1 MFPRRFAIKRRETLY
16 QNPQGKV
23 NYLSENCFVPAQ
35 NTCVKAA
42 AYDKIG
48 AEKRTAGRAGHGAK
62 GKNKGAAG
70 CVRLRAGL
78 PAGRQS
84 AGISACPGV
93 GCAGAEFCA
102 PLHRCTCRGGNW
114 CSAGA
119 IQQLAQPLGRW
130 QAAALQA
137 VLFAVQHGTPAGMAW
152 ALGCGLVLG
161 ALRERTGRVWPGMLL
176 HTLNNLLV
184 FAAG

>member
-1 MFPRRFAIKRRETLY
+1 MKSTHRLTLGALLLAVMLVLGY
-16 QNPQGKV
+16 VESLIPLTGMPGVKVGLSNCVLMLSLDWLGGGMTLALLAGKV
-23 NYLSENCFVPAQ
+23 LAF
-35 NTCVKAA
+35 
-42 AYDKIG
+42 
-48 AEKRTAGRAGHGAK
+48 
-62 GKNKGAAG
+62 
-70 CVRLRAGL
+70 L
-78 PAGRQS
+78 PAPAWDVRALS
-84 AGISACPGV
+84 FVHHCIA
-93 GCAGAEFCA
+93 A
-102 PLHRCTCRGGNW
+102 PVVEELVFR
-114 CSAGA
+114 GA

-161 ALRERTGRVWPGMLL
+161 ALRECTGRVWPGMLL

>member
-1 MFPRRFAIKRRETLY
+1 MEQKAKTRALLAAFGCALAY
-16 QNPQGKV
+16 LLAGKV
-23 NYLSENCFVPAQ
+23 QAF
-35 NTCVKAA
+35 
-42 AYDKIG
+42 
-48 AEKRTAGRAGHGAK
+48 
-62 GKNKGAAG
+62 
-70 CVRLRAGL
+70 L
-78 PAGRQS
+78 PAPAWDVRALS
-84 AGISACPGV
+84 FVHHCIA
-93 GCAGAEFCA
+93 A
-102 PLHRCTCRGGNW
+102 PVVEELVFR
-114 CSAGA
+114 GA
-119 IQQLAQPLGRW
+119 IQQLAQPLGRG

>member
-1 MFPRRFAIKRRETLY
+1 ME
-16 QNPQGKV
+16 QNEKTRALLAAFGCALAYLLAGKALGAVLPQV
-23 NYLSENCFVPAQ
+23 PEEAARMWAFVHR
-35 NTCVKAA
+35 CAA
-42 AYDKIG
+42 APIV
-48 AEKRTAGRAGHGAK
+48 EELVFR
-62 GKNKGAAG
+62 
-70 CVRLRAGL
+70 
-78 PAGRQS
+78 
-84 AGISACPGV
+84 
-93 GCAGAEFCA
+93 
-102 PLHRCTCRGGNW
+102 
-114 CSAGA
+114 GA

-161 ALRERTGRVWPGMLL
+161 ALRECTGRVWPGMLL

>member
-1 MFPRRFAIKRRETLY
+1 ME
-16 QNPQGKV
+16 QNEKTRALLAAFGCALAYLLAGKALAAV
-23 NYLSENCFVPAQ
+23 LLQVPEEAARMWAFVHR
-35 NTCVKAA
+35 CAA
-42 AYDKIG
+42 APIV
-48 AEKRTAGRAGHGAK
+48 EELVFR
-62 GKNKGAAG
+62 
-70 CVRLRAGL
+70 
-78 PAGRQS
+78 
-84 AGISACPGV
+84 
-93 GCAGAEFCA
+93 
-102 PLHRCTCRGGNW
+102 
-114 CSAGA
+114 GA

>member
-1 MFPRRFAIKRRETLY
+1 MEQKAKTRALLAAFGCALTYLLA
-16 QNPQGKV
+16 GKV
-23 NYLSENCFVPAQ
+23 LAF
-35 NTCVKAA
+35 
-42 AYDKIG
+42 
-48 AEKRTAGRAGHGAK
+48 
-62 GKNKGAAG
+62 
-70 CVRLRAGL
+70 L
-78 PAGRQS
+78 PAPAWDVRALS
-84 AGISACPGV
+84 FVHHCIA
-93 GCAGAEFCA
+93 A
-102 PLHRCTCRGGNW
+102 PVVEELVFR
-114 CSAGA
+114 GA

-161 ALRERTGRVWPGMLL
+161 ALRECTGRVWPGMLL

>member
-1 MFPRRFAIKRRETLY
+1 MEQKAKTRALLAAFGCALAY
-16 QNPQGKV
+16 LLAGKV
-23 NYLSENCFVPAQ
+23 LAF
-35 NTCVKAA
+35 
-42 AYDKIG
+42 
-48 AEKRTAGRAGHGAK
+48 
-62 GKNKGAAG
+62 
-70 CVRLRAGL
+70 L
-78 PAGRQS
+78 PAPAWDVRALS
-84 AGISACPGV
+84 FVHHCIA
-93 GCAGAEFCA
+93 A
-102 PLHRCTCRGGNW
+102 PVVEELVFR
-114 CSAGA
+114 GA
-119 IQQLAQPLGRW
+119 IQQLG